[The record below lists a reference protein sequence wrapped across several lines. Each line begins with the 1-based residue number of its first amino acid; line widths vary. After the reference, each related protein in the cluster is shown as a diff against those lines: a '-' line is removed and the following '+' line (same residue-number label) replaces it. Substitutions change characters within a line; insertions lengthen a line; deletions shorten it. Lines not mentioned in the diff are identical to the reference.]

1 MFCYQNAGQNC
12 KATRANRSVRYM
24 ARLNHCGRSLKGQKL
39 WAEIF
44 GECLLISRLYIW
56 CLHFAIQGRKYW
68 DKEKKNLAF
77 FFVWVWQV
85 VSGIEI
91 SIYRVY
97 QNNLTNI
104 KIEFFTENKIIT
116 CSQIDLMYNT
126 QVLLNS
132 IMKIFYLWW
141 HLKS

>member
-1 MFCYQNAGQNC
+1 
-12 KATRANRSVRYM
+12 
-24 ARLNHCGRSLKGQKL
+24 
-39 WAEIF
+39 
-44 GECLLISRLYIW
+44 
-56 CLHFAIQGRKYW
+56 
-68 DKEKKNLAF
+68 
-77 FFVWVWQV
+77 

-132 IMKIFYLWW
+132 ILKIFLSVGTLEVIMY
-141 HLKS
+141 SVAIIN